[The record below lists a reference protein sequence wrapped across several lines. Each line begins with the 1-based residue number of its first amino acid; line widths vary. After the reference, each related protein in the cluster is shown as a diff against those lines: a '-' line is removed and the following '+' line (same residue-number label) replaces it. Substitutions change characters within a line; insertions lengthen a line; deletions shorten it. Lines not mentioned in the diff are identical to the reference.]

1 MFDGII
7 NEDLDVQNK
16 YVDSYTKE
24 NHVMVNIIYSAET
37 QGQLVTDDS
46 VKQTLAAGLGREVQM
61 TADAELDGKI
71 LEVQNKHTVLCSLER
86 HHQC

>member
-24 NHVMVNIIYSAET
+24 NHVMVNIIYSAEIIYDINP
-37 QGQLVTDDS
+37 LP
-46 VKQTLAAGLGREVQM
+46 
-61 TADAELDGKI
+61 LDGF
-71 LEVQNKHTVLCSLER
+71 R
-86 HHQC
+86 Y